1 MLSIAREETDLHF
14 ILIRIQN
21 NIFKLWQ
28 TLHEP
33 NEVAYFVSTYFT
45 FVLTAKFL
53 KKRNKLGGGQIVF
66 KGFVFLYK
74 VSPPPQKKKKLVLN
88 FGCCFLSYCNDIL

>member
-21 NIFKLWQ
+21 NIFKITFQ

-66 KGFVFLYK
+66 RGFVLLYK
-74 VSPPPQKKKKLVLN
+74 VPPPPPKKKKK
-88 FGCCFLSYCNDIL
+88 